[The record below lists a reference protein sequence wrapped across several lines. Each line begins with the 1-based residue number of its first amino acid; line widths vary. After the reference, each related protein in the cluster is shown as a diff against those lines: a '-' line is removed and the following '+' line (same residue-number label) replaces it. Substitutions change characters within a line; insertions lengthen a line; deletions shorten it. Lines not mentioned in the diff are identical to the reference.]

1 MKTKH
6 SQIVIL
12 VTILTTIYFNMIP
25 SVSFCFTDQKQSNSL
40 NVFNKNDS
48 LELADQSSTK
58 SNKKQYEMVE
68 IRLDLSGK
76 WDLNRENKLL
86 IRAQGVQSQVL
97 LIVDFSPIFPDEFVG
112 AKPNIQNV
120 SFIEGVPIVRQIDSD
135 GTYELTFKSTSFKL
149 SRWFGQSKPEFDGWK
164 IKVYLASGIHVQSL
178 PVAGVKRLGNKMR
191 LKPSQVLPEFSI
203 ISSFQ
208 NNSWTKYILPT
219 KVHFIDQSAGGI
231 FLWVSDGS
239 VIAKTNVLLDR
250 KLRPAPKI
258 QPDF

>member
-1 MKTKH
+1 MKTKR

-12 VTILTTIYFNMIP
+12 VTILSTIYFNMIP

-40 NVFNKNDS
+40 NVFNKNGS

-58 SNKKQYEMVE
+58 SNKQQYEMVE
-68 IRLDLSGK
+68 IRLDLSGN
-76 WDLNRENKLL
+76 WDLNRENKLR
-86 IRAQGVQSQVL
+86 IRTQGIHSQML
-97 LIVDFSPIFPDEFVG
+97 LIVTFSPIFPDEFVG
-112 AKPNIQNV
+112 AKPNVRDV
-120 SFIEGVPIVRQIDSD
+120 SFIEGVPIVRQVDSD
-135 GTYELTFKSTSFKL
+135 GTYDLIFKSTSFKS

-164 IKVYLASGIHVQSL
+164 IKAYLASGIHVQSL
-178 PVAGVKRLGNKMR
+178 PEAGVKRLGKKVI
-191 LKPSQVLPEFSI
+191 LKSSQVLPEFRI
-203 ISSFQ
+203 ISSFT
-208 NNSWTKYILPT
+208 NTSWTKYILPT